1 MQNPWMT
8 LAATKDP
15 KLLAAADQKQVTI
28 RPSVVI
34 RYTGL
39 FPYFTAKAF
48 QIKLP
53 NAIATMTPPCT
64 P

>member
-1 MQNPWMT
+1 MT
-8 LAATKDP
+8 LAATNEP

-28 RPSVVI
+28 KPSVVI

-53 NAIATMTPPCT
+53 KAMATMTPPWT